1 MATNNEF
8 YRPSG
13 VIIETLKMT
22 NFDKSKTE
30 DLSQICN
37 EINIYEDIY
46 QSQIMGDI
54 TISDTRELIQ
64 FFPIVGDETIEIR
77 FRVPT
82 REKEFAIDFNEMR
95 IYKIDDRSSDGSQ
108 IGKVQSFKLYFI
120 SQELIHNLNTAISR
134 SYNTKTVK
142 QIVDSVY
149 NEYVITDKPIEIED
163 TLGTLKIVLPNWNP
177 IKTINWLATNKAINK
192 DNDADF
198 VFYEASNKSQGP
210 KFYFKSL
217 KTLIKQAPTFKLTF
231 EMQNLE
237 KDDIKISGGVDIAT
251 YSKNIE
257 DFQFKKHGNVLN
269 NTNSGQYKQHWI
281 YHDPL
286 RKKFVISK
294 PVHDEDFLKP
304 DEASKKFYTKVAKD
318 EAKPMQMPRM
328 PAGVNYFPQKI
339 YPKKSLDNDMAKGSE
354 SMPRRKDV
362 PYIKKRESQ
371 DELSNVSMI
380 TDCAWRRSFKIQQ
393 MNNFSLSMNDIPGTD
408 EIQLGKVIEF
418 YKPHI
423 SHNTELIN
431 KKSGRFD
438 DRFIS
443 GNYLV
448 TRLKHCLYIKP
459 GDSDMSYSLGAEFV
473 KDLFV
478 EPVSYKNM
486 EGW

>member
-30 DLSQICN
+30 DLTQICS

-54 TISDTRELIQ
+54 TIADTRELIQ

-108 IGKVQSFKLYFI
+108 IGKLQSFKLYFI
-120 SQELIHNLNTAISR
+120 SQELIHNLNTSISR

-149 NEYVITDKPIEIED
+149 NEYVITDKLIEIED

-198 VFYEASNKSQGP
+198 VFYEASNKAQGP

-217 KTLIKQAPTFKLTF
+217 KTLIKQPPTFKLTF

-251 YSKNIE
+251 YSKNVE
-257 DFQFKKHGNVLN
+257 NFQFKKHETFLITQIVANI
-269 NTNSGQYKQHWI
+269 NSIG
-281 YHDPL
+281 
-286 RKKFVISK
+286 F
-294 PVHDEDFLKP
+294 
-304 DEASKKFYTKVAKD
+304 
-318 EAKPMQMPRM
+318 
-328 PAGVNYFPQKI
+328 
-339 YPKKSLDNDMAKGSE
+339 
-354 SMPRRKDV
+354 
-362 PYIKKRESQ
+362 
-371 DELSNVSMI
+371 I
-380 TDCAWRRSFKIQQ
+380 TIR
-393 MNNFSLSMNDIPGTD
+393 
-408 EIQLGKVIEF
+408 
-418 YKPHI
+418 
-423 SHNTELIN
+423 
-431 KKSGRFD
+431 
-438 DRFIS
+438 
-443 GNYLV
+443 
-448 TRLKHCLYIKP
+448 
-459 GDSDMSYSLGAEFV
+459 
-473 KDLFV
+473 
-478 EPVSYKNM
+478 
-486 EGW
+486 